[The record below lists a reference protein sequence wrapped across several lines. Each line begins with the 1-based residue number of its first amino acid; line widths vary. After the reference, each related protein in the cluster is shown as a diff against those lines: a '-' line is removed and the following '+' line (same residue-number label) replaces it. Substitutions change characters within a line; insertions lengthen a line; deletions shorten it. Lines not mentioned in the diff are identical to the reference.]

1 MVKSLCNKKVFFKIA
16 LCVFCF
22 TLSKNVWAQ
31 ALETKLNKWGV
42 NAGLALNNFSVID
55 QNYSLLPYSG
65 TGLGFSASVAYQGKL
80 IKQEL
85 GFSFASATLKN
96 NYNYNLNQTYITGN
110 YTNFFSLNKHNLFKI
125 LAGPQIALVYAARDY
140 GEYINNNSSFE
151 FATSLNAAV
160 EINYKFSKIGVV
172 LKNKI
177 ASPVFSYVQ
186 QPAFGFETSFL
197 NANSQN
203 HDIVKNKTDFL
214 GFNKFLRVSNC
225 FIIDKSLAKQHK
237 ISLNYNLDFYKIN
250 TNRAVKNFTN
260 TITLSY
266 GYLL

>member
-31 ALETKLNKWGV
+31 TLEPSLHKWDF
-42 NAGLALNNFSVID
+42 NAGLALNNFSVMD
-55 QNYSLLPYSG
+55 ENYSLLPYSG
-65 TGLGFSASVAYQGKL
+65 SGLGFSASVAYHAKL

-110 YTNFFSLNKHNLFKI
+110 YTNFFSIHKHHLFNV

-140 GEYINNNSSFE
+140 GGYVNNNSSFE

-160 EINYKFSKIGVV
+160 EINYKLSKIGVM

-197 NANSQN
+197 NTNSLN
-203 HDIVKNKTDFL
+203 DDIVKNNSYFL
-214 GFNKFLRVSNC
+214 GINKFFRISNC

-260 TITLSY
+260 TLTLSY
-266 GYLL
+266 GLLL